1 MLIFDLDG
9 TLWET
14 TETTFLA
21 ANEVSKM
28 YPEVKEIS
36 MDVIKKGMGLSSSEN
51 AKNYMP
57 YLDVSKGIE
66 YLRKISEINFS
77 LIGEKGAHLYDGV
90 IDVIKSLSK
99 KYKLGIIT
107 NNYDEYV
114 QMFFKCSGLK
124 DYFCDYMGAATY
136 KITKGEAI
144 KRMVERNN
152 EPNSFYIGD
161 IKKDMDS
168 TYEAGIKFIHA
179 KYGFEPSL
187 KTEYYIDDI
196 TDLDELLDKIY

>member
-14 TETTFLA
+14 TRTTYLA
-21 ANEVSKM
+21 ANQVAKM

-36 MDVIKKGMGLSSSEN
+36 MDVIKKGMGLSSNEN
-51 AKNYMP
+51 ALNYMP
-57 YLDVSKGIE
+57 YLEVSKGIE
-66 YLRKISEINFS
+66 YLRKISEINFK
-77 LIGEKGAHLYDGV
+77 LIGENGAHVYDGV
-90 IDVIKSLSK
+90 CDSIKKLSS

-114 QMFFKCSGLK
+114 EMFFKCSGLK

-144 KRMVERNN
+144 RRMVDRNN
-152 EPNSFYIGD
+152 EPDSFYIGD

-168 TYEAGIKFIHA
+168 TYEAGIRFIHA
-179 KYGFEPSL
+179 RYGFEPTL
-187 KTEYYIDDI
+187 ETEYFINDI
-196 TDLDELLDKIY
+196 SDLEKLLDKIY